1 MRRLDAYSQTP
12 PPPITRIELLL
23 AAFDGIVTR
32 LQQARELLELDEPAK
47 AEPLLLRSQRI
58 ILELYSG
65 IDLRFGQIPE
75 NMQKLYLYVL
85 GCIGMGPQLDL
96 PAALEILRNIRGGLE
111 GIRDKATQMERS
123 GELSPLSDQVQLL
136 RNIVA

>member
-1 MRRLDAYSQTP
+1 VRRLDAYTQSP
-12 PPPITRIELLL
+12 PPMTRIELLL
-23 AAFDGIVTR
+23 AAFDGIVSR
-32 LQQARELLELDEPAK
+32 LEQARNLVEQNERNR

-85 GCIGMGPQLDL
+85 GCIGMGPELDL
-96 PAALEILRNIRGGLE
+96 SAAIDVLQNIRGGLE
-111 GIRDKATQMERS
+111 NIRDKATQMERS
-123 GELSPLSDQVQLL
+123 GELSPMSEQVQLL

>member
-1 MRRLDAYSQTP
+1 MRRLDAYTQSP
-12 PPPITRIELLL
+12 PPMSRIELLL
-23 AAFDGIVTR
+23 AAFDGIVSR
-32 LQQARELLELDEPAK
+32 LEQARNLVEQNERNR

-85 GCIGMGPQLDL
+85 GCIGMGPELDL
-96 PAALEILRNIRGGLE
+96 SAAIDVLQNIRGGLE
-111 GIRDKATQMERS
+111 NIRDKATQMERS
-123 GELSPLSDQVQLL
+123 GELSPMSEQVQLL

>member
-1 MRRLDAYSQTP
+1 MRRIDAYSHAP
-12 PPPITRIELLL
+12 PPMTRIELLL
-23 AAFDGIVTR
+23 AAFDGIASR
-32 LQQARELLELDEPAK
+32 LEQARKLLEENERAK

-58 ILELYSG
+58 VLELYSG

-85 GCIGMGPQLDL
+85 SCIGMGPELDL
-96 PAALEILRNIRGGLE
+96 PAALGVLRSIRDGLE
-111 GIRDKATQMERS
+111 SIRDSATQMERN
-123 GELSPLSDQVQLL
+123 GELAPLSEKSQLL

>member
-1 MRRLDAYSQTP
+1 MRRIDAYSHAP
-12 PPPITRIELLL
+12 PPMTRIELLL
-23 AAFDGIVTR
+23 AAFDGIASR
-32 LQQARELLELDEPAK
+32 LEQARKLLEENERAK

-58 ILELYSG
+58 VLELYSG

-85 GCIGMGPQLDL
+85 SCIGMGPELDL
-96 PAALEILRNIRGGLE
+96 PAALDVLRSIRDGLE
-111 GIRDKATQMERS
+111 SIRDSATQMERN
-123 GELSPLSDQVQLL
+123 GELAPLSEKSQLL